1 MARRSA
7 RRKGRPR
14 RLVAIDL
21 FAGAGGLTL
30 GLRHGGFSVVGAI
43 ESDPLAVES
52 YRRNHRKTHVWA
64 RPIEKVPAIH
74 VLRHLGLE
82 SGELDLLAGCPP
94 CQGFSAIRTKNGKRR
109 PRDAHKN
116 LLFQFLK
123 FARALKP
130 KVIMMENVPR
140 LSKDR
145 RMRIFRRQ
153 LRALGYRCRTA
164 ILNAVDYGVPQRRRR
179 MIFLAARFDG
189 LPAAQKETR
198 RRTVQDVIKGLPR
211 PGQSGDYL
219 HDVSEHRSKHV
230 RKLISRI
237 PKDGGSRNDLG
248 KGSQLRCHH
257 EFDGFNDVYGR
268 LAWKKPAPTITCGF
282 VNPSKGRFL
291 HPTQNR
297 TITLREAAL
306 LQSFPSK
313 YYFSLRRGKYPAA
326 ALIGNALP
334 PALIK
339 RITSPI
345 ATRLRVLEAEAAA
358 R

>member
-130 KVIMMENVPR
+130 KSM
-140 LSKDR
+140 D
-145 RMRIFRRQ
+145 
-153 LRALGYRCRTA
+153 
-164 ILNAVDYGVPQRRRR
+164 
-179 MIFLAARFDG
+179 
-189 LPAAQKETR
+189 
-198 RRTVQDVIKGLPR
+198 
-211 PGQSGDYL
+211 
-219 HDVSEHRSKHV
+219 
-230 RKLISRI
+230 SR
-237 PKDGGSRNDLG
+237 
-248 KGSQLRCHH
+248 
-257 EFDGFNDVYGR
+257 
-268 LAWKKPAPTITCGF
+268 
-282 VNPSKGRFL
+282 
-291 HPTQNR
+291 
-297 TITLREAAL
+297 
-306 LQSFPSK
+306 
-313 YYFSLRRGKYPAA
+313 LRRKKQDGAPCKTSSRDCHGPAKA
-326 ALIGNALP
+326 AT
-334 PALIK
+334 
-339 RITSPI
+339 TSTMYQSI
-345 ATRLRVLEAEAAA
+345 VVSTSGS
-358 R
+358 